1 MVGFDIFVLM
11 IVSLCAIGGFLRG
24 FVQEV
29 LSLGAWA
36 AAILAIRFLH
46 PDLTA
51 AIYAFIGSPTT
62 SAILAFAL
70 LLLVPLAVIR
80 FGANWLGRK
89 SRASVLG
96 PLDRV
101 LGFGFGGLKGVVIT
115 VIAFSLL
122 VLGYDMVWGEKGRPL
137 WLIEARSYQF
147 VDASSKAMVEIIAE
161 RRARLADSET
171 EADL

>member
-1 MVGFDIFVLM
+1 MVGFDIIVLV
-11 IVSLCAIGGFLRG
+11 IVGFCAIGGFLRG

-36 AAILAIRFLH
+36 AAILAIHFLH

-51 AIYAFIGSPTT
+51 VIYAFIGSPTT

-70 LLLVPLAVIR
+70 LLLVPLVVVKL
-80 FGANWLGRK
+80 GAKWLGSK

-115 VIAFSLL
+115 IIAFSMM
-122 VLGYDMVWGEKGRPL
+122 VLGYDMVWGDEGRPV
-137 WLIEARSYQF
+137 WIVEARSYQF
-147 VDASSKAMVEIIAE
+147 VDASSKALVELIAE
-161 RRARLADSET
+161 RRARLATSEA
-171 EADL
+171 EAGL

>member
-1 MVGFDIFVLM
+1 MVGFDIIVLV
-11 IVSLCAIGGFLRG
+11 IVGLCAVGGFLRG

-36 AAILAIRFLH
+36 VAILAIHFLH

-51 AIYAFIGSPTT
+51 AIYAFIGSPNTA
-62 SAILAFAL
+62 AILAFAL

-80 FGANWLGRK
+80 FGAQWLGRK

-101 LGFGFGGLKGVVIT
+101 LGFGFGALKGVVVT
-115 VIAFSLL
+115 VVAFSLL
-122 VLGYDMVWGEKGRPL
+122 VLGYDMVWGENGRPE
-137 WLIEARSYQF
+137 WIVEARSYQF
-147 VDASSKAMVEIIAE
+147 VDASSKALVEIIAE
-161 RRARLADSET
+161 RRALLTGSEEEP
-171 EADL
+171 EA

>member
-1 MVGFDIFVLM
+1 MVGFDIIVLV
-11 IVSLCAIGGFLRG
+11 IVGLCAIGGFLRG

-36 AAILAIRFLH
+36 AAILAIHFLH

-70 LLLVPLAVIR
+70 LLLVPLVVIK
-80 FGANWLGRK
+80 FSANWLGKR

-122 VLGYDMVWGEKGRPL
+122 VLGYDMVWGTKGRPL

-147 VDASSKAMVEIIAE
+147 VDASSKALVEIIAE
-161 RRARLADSET
+161 RRARLTDGEAET
-171 EADL
+171 DL